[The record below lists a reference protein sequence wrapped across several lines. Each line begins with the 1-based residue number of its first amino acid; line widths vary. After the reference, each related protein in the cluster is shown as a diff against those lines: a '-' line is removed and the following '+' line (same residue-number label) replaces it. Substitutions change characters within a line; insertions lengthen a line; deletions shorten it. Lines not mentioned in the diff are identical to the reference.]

1 MLQRTLLAALFVLAA
16 AAPLAS
22 QPSRAQAA
30 PPSTA
35 APDRKALAEAE
46 ARRFPQPVRVGDLVG
61 RRLLEP
67 RESQPLLGHVE
78 RLVRT
83 PEGLDIVV
91 RQAGLLARVSNGLV
105 GGGRRVAVPAEAISL
120 LGEHVALTGLSPAQ
134 FAALPD
140 AAPAAPIPPDQ
151 VVRLGL
157 VKPFH

>member
-1 MLQRTLLAALFVLAA
+1 MLQRTLPLLIVLAVAPPIA
-16 AAPLAS
+16 AQPAP
-22 QPSRAQAA
+22 PSRA
-30 PPSTA
+30 
-35 APDRKALAEAE
+35 ALAEAE
-46 ARRFPQPVRVGDLVG
+46 ARRFPQPVRVGDLLG

-78 RLVRT
+78 ALVRT
-83 PEGLDIVV
+83 PAGLDMVV

-120 LGEHVALTGLSPAQ
+120 LGEHVALTGLTPAQ

-140 AAPAAPIPPDQ
+140 APSVSAPLAPDQ